1 MQRITLQVPH
11 DYTFQA
17 GQYLTV
23 EAPNRV
29 FIPLSIASAPARL
42 PQLELHYR
50 STPGLTEAYAMD
62 QLLQGKELA
71 ISAASGDVIIAQQPV
86 PLLIVAG
93 GSGAAQA
100 FSCAEHRQHFTHK
113 SPTHILW
120 CADTADDI
128 YAESELQAFDAVELH
143 VCVDDRRT
151 PANEGLQW
159 LRENAEVYLD
169 WSIILAGSPAFV
181 YTVTDLLL
189 ECGFAQQQLHSDVY
203 AYAPR

>member
-1 MQRITLQVPH
+1 MLDVPG

-23 EAPNRV
+23 EAPDNI

-50 STPGLTEAYAMD
+50 STPGLTEAHAMD
-62 QLLQGKELA
+62 QLLQGDALT
-71 ISAASGDVIIAQQPV
+71 ISAASGDVTIAQESV
-86 PLLIVAG
+86 PLFIVAG

-100 FSCAEHRQHFTHK
+100 FSCAEHRHRVGLEQ
-113 SPTHILW
+113 PTHILW
-120 CADTADDI
+120 CADTAADI
-128 YAESELQAFDAVELH
+128 YAQSELQAFSAIELF

-151 PANEGLQW
+151 AANEGLQW
-159 LRENAEVYLD
+159 LRKNASDYQG

-189 ECGFAQQQLHSDVY
+189 ECGLSQQQLHSDVY